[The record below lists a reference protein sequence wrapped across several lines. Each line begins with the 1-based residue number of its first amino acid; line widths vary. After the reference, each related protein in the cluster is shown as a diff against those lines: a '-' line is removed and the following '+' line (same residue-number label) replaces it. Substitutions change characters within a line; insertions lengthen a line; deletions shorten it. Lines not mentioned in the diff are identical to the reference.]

1 MAYSLKKLGFTD
13 VTILERTNR
22 IGRKAEHF
30 QYRGT
35 KHPLSVVFWTNDYR
49 HTLVPLLEEF
59 GLLKDG
65 SKGGDGRT
73 SFWLTNDRSVPLLE
87 TTEYIASWIMNYL
100 NVSDPNQAILRMIGD
115 ADKYTNIRTHAH
127 IWFIGGGLT
136 FESVNNVMG
145 YNQLLLSK
153 MRPVL
158 KTCYYYNPYNPFYYG
173 RK

>member
-1 MAYSLKKLGFTD
+1 MPPKGQDFPPINGPKCLNSKIGIVGAGPSGVHMAYSLKKLGFTD

-87 TTEYIASWIMNYL
+87 TTEYIASWIMKNL

-115 ADKYTNIRTHAH
+115 ADKYTNTYARTHT
-127 IWFIGGGLT
+127 FGLL
-136 FESVNNVMG
+136 G
-145 YNQLLLSK
+145 AA
-153 MRPVL
+153 
-158 KTCYYYNPYNPFYYG
+158 
-173 RK
+173 